1 MLYCESI
8 EGWFFASTKAVNVTA
23 ADNGGKP
30 VTLTLTYKKAIDD
43 VAQNSL
49 VLQICGKLAESMAVP
64 YSRVTDQYGGYFG
77 SPSATLPAATTTA
90 TAAKTNTTANK
101 TMRMLNT
108 TNATVNKTEW
118 TINMFVAPDPFA
130 EKADNDA
137 TVKAVT
143 GTAALA
149 EVEKLTKATYGA
161 ATAAA
166 VAVTEV
172 AVKWVKKPAAT
183 GGVKMVTIAG
193 SVDVASYVY
202 CAVSKTGTRRMLNT
216 TANATN
222 KTTTTTTAVKEPV
235 NL

>member
-1 MLYCESI
+1 
-8 EGWFFASTKAVNVTA
+8 
-23 ADNGGKP
+23 
-30 VTLTLTYKKAIDD
+30 
-43 VAQNSL
+43 
-49 VLQICGKLAESMAVP
+49 MAVP

>member
-1 MLYCESI
+1 MLYCETI

-23 ADNGGKP
+23 PDNGGKP

-49 VLQICGKLAESMAVP
+49 VLSICGKLAETMAVP
-64 YSRVTDQYGGYFG
+64 YDRVTDQYGGYFNN
-77 SPSATLPAATTTA
+77 PSATLPAASSSS
-90 TAAKTNTTANK
+90 AAKTNTTTANK
-101 TMRMLNT
+101 SRMLNT
-108 TNATVNKTEW
+108 TNATANKTSW
-118 TINMFVAPDPFA
+118 DISVFVAPDPFA

-166 VAVTEV
+166 VAVTEK

-183 GGVKMVTIAG
+183 GGAK
-193 SVDVASYVY
+193 
-202 CAVSKTGTRRMLNT
+202 
-216 TANATN
+216 
-222 KTTTTTTAVKEPV
+222 
-235 NL
+235 

>member
-1 MLYCESI
+1 
-8 EGWFFASTKAVNVTA
+8 
-23 ADNGGKP
+23 
-30 VTLTLTYKKAIDD
+30 
-43 VAQNSL
+43 
-49 VLQICGKLAESMAVP
+49 MAVP
-64 YSRVTDQYGGYFG
+64 YSRVTDQYGGFFG
-77 SPSATLPAATTTA
+77 NPSATLPSATTT
-90 TAAKTNTTANK
+90 TAAK

-108 TNATVNKTEW
+108 TKNATVNKTEW
-118 TINMFVAPDPFA
+118 TISMFVAPDPFA

-161 ATAAA
+161 ATASA

-172 AVKWVKKPAAT
+172 AVKWVKKPTAK
-183 GGVKMVTIAG
+183 GGSKMVTIEG

-222 KTTTTTTAVKEPV
+222 KTTTTVTAPK
-235 NL
+235 